1 MTKEIYGC
9 ACCNG
14 VFGQI
19 MASNHKVQ
27 DLRAQSSGGWAC
39 NWGIDWTAVGHRVQR
54 RDNPDSGR

>member
-1 MTKEIYGC
+1 MTKVIYGC

-27 DLRAQSSGGWAC
+27 DLRAQSSGG
-39 NWGIDWTAVGHRVQR
+39 
-54 RDNPDSGR
+54 